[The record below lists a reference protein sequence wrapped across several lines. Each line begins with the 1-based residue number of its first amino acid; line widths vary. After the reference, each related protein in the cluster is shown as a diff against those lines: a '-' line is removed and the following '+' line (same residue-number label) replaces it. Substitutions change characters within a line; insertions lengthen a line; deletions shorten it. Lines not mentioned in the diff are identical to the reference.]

1 MSKVSL
7 STLEKF
13 LTDDKGVIRV
23 GVVPYVAVGKRQYWL
38 LAQQGDGR
46 ISDFGGGRKRT
57 ETLVDALLREVTEES
72 SGLLTNIVKEALE
85 KQKDAIVLHSC
96 CGKQNQ
102 IGGYIILLRIEMVDI
117 GKFRPNKE
125 TKGLLWM
132 EKTRVLRHRPGSFNR
147 SITQYM
153 KFLANEENKNM
164 SWRR

>member
-7 STLEKF
+7 STLDKF
-13 LTDDKGVIRV
+13 LSDDEGVIRV
-23 GVVPYVAVGKRQYWL
+23 GVVPYVLVGKRQYWL

-72 SGLLTNIVKEALE
+72 SGLLTDSVKNAIQKQRDAL
-85 KQKDAIVLHSC
+85 VLHSC

-102 IGGYIILLRIEMVDI
+102 IGGYIIWLRIDMVDI
-117 GKFRPNKE
+117 AKFRPNKE

-132 EKTRVLRHRPGSFNR
+132 EKTRVLKHRPGSFNR

-153 KFLANEENKNM
+153 KFLANEENKHAP
-164 SWRR
+164 WRR